1 MAVSIVA
8 SIDQVQ
14 SGLDAD
20 CDFTPAGWTPAAD
33 DVVVFWC
40 ASQNA
45 NATIVV
51 PTGRGYPLGGNTI
64 VTFGAPRRCL
74 SSRRVM
80 TSRWICRAISHLS
93 TFDVGA
99 DLLHVL
105 KHPS

>member
-8 SIDQVQ
+8 SIDQAQ

-20 CDFTPAGWTPAAD
+20 CDFTVAGWTPAAD

-51 PTGRGYPLGGNTI
+51 PTGRGYPLGGNTRLSRSRLREG
-64 VTFGAPRRCL
+64 VFRRGA
-74 SSRRVM
+74 
-80 TSRWICRAISHLS
+80 
-93 TFDVGA
+93 
-99 DLLHVL
+99 
-105 KHPS
+105 